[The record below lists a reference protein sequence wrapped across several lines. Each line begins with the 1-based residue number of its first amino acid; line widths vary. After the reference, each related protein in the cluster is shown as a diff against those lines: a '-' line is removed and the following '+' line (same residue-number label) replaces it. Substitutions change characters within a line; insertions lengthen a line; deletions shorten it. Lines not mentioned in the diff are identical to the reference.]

1 MGCWAGGMIEDSPR
15 GQMALRGGVS
25 GPWGTCPVLMLNV
38 EGTRFCNEGAISQ
51 LGSVS
56 KRQPAGLACYV
67 TDANWSETVAKA
79 PLDHGAPNFG
89 MDDFYDVLKADMDAV
104 EIGNP
109 EGSTVTGANLAE
121 RKMMKGTVFA
131 ANTLEELADLLGYEG
146 EAKQNFLDSI
156 AHYNELCRGRY
167 RLWQR

>member
-1 MGCWAGGMIEDSPR
+1 
-15 GQMALRGGVS
+15 MALRGGVS

-89 MDDFYDVLKADMDAV
+89 MDDFYDVLKADMDTV